1 MTNDLLAA
9 APTST
14 SPLLSYLP
22 CSVCAGRSVS
32 WGILGMCILRASG
45 WLVEA
50 VRLELGWFQVL
61 LFAER
66 AECILLSRL
75 TAIAHLYTPAA
86 AHLNGRVG
94 VKGWQRDGRVTWAV
108 TSETNCLGPGCYII
122 STLGACGYWRILLR
136 VERDVEPRTTEL
148 GLEPVQAV
156 SYSVLLLAPPLCA
169 GLTALTPP
177 TPTRH
182 QRQSSTT

>member
-9 APTST
+9 APTSP

-32 WGILGMCILRASG
+32 WVILGMCILRASG

-75 TAIAHLYTPAA
+75 TAIAHLYTHAA

-122 STLGACGYWRILLR
+122 STLGACGYWRIFYYALNVTLSHAL
-136 VERDVEPRTTEL
+136 P
-148 GLEPVQAV
+148 
-156 SYSVLLLAPPLCA
+156 SLAWS
-169 GLTALTPP
+169 
-177 TPTRH
+177 
-182 QRQSSTT
+182 QFRQ